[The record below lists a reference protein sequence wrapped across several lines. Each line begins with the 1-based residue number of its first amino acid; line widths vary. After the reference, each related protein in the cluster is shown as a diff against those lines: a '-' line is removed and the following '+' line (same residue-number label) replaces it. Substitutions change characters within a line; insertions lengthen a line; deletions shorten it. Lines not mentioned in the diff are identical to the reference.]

1 MIQSFRFTEY
11 GMEKFYYEIEVFV
24 GTHGLHES
32 YIHIEQ
38 ITDIDLN
45 LARKKAI
52 NNYFEIEK
60 GIIASGKFHLP
71 YASPA
76 DFVYGENASYSM
88 ILSLVHEY
96 GDIKVRYELAGA
108 DEASHIEAEEFENYI
123 FQELKED

>member
-1 MIQSFRFTEY
+1 MIQSFCFTEY

-24 GTHGLHES
+24 STNGLHEP
-32 YIHIEQ
+32 YTHIEQ
-38 ITDIDLN
+38 ITDIDLY

-52 NNYFEIEK
+52 NKYIEIEK
-60 GIIASGKFHLP
+60 GLIASGKFYLP

-76 DFVYGENASYSM
+76 EFVYGKNANYSM

-96 GDIKVRYELAGA
+96 GDRTEKYELVGA
-108 DEASHIEAEEFENYI
+108 DDVSHNEAKEFESYI